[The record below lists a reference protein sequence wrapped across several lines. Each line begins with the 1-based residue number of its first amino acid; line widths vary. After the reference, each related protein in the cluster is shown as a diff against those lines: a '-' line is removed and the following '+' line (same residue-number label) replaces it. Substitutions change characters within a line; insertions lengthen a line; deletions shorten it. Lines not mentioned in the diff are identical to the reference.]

1 MRSEEW
7 SPNDGM
13 SIFVGRRK
21 SSLHHV
27 RLGGRITIYK
37 PGNMFSPDTRS
48 AIIITWTSQLPNCER
63 QMFAVETTQSM
74 VFITVVFADSDTHH
88 LHFLA
93 QEYWNWQRRQW
104 HPHSSTLARKIPW
117 TEEPGRLQSMAQSLA
132 STNLLSDS
140 MDFPL
145 LGISYKWNHTV
156 YSLSCLAS
164 SD

>member
-104 HPHSSTLARKIPW
+104 HPHSSTLVRKIPW
-117 TEEPGRLQSMAQSLA
+117 TEEPGRLQSMESLRVGHDWA
-132 STNLLSDS
+132 T
-140 MDFPL
+140 
-145 LGISYKWNHTV
+145 
-156 YSLSCLAS
+156 SLSLFTFLHWRRK
-164 SD
+164 